1 MLRISDLQAG
11 DTVQVRG
18 SFGADSARIG
28 VVSGVEK
35 DINNGKP
42 GIDYMLE
49 GGTGPGDA
57 RWAYLDQ
64 VDSIV
69 KKADRKAA

>member
-1 MLRISDLQAG
+1 MLRIGDLQAG
-11 DTVQVRG
+11 DTVKVRG
-18 SFGADSARIG
+18 SFGAGSARIG
-28 VVSGVEK
+28 VVTGVER
-35 DINNGKP
+35 DIRNGKP

-49 GGTGPGDA
+49 GGTGPGDT

-69 KKADRKAA
+69 RKTDRKVA